1 VGGRKVPPFFI
12 RDKLYCPHRPLYSGL
27 TTLYKKTDP
36 TSHIL
41 QWWKAEL
48 LQFRME
54 IEHCMVHM
62 MWECGMISRY
72 NQTKDYWRENG
83 ATAAAAEKRKEN
95 IVEKVAAFKG
105 GSPQ

>member
-1 VGGRKVPPFFI
+1 
-12 RDKLYCPHRPLYSGL
+12 
-27 TTLYKKTDP
+27 
-36 TSHIL
+36 
-41 QWWKAEL
+41 
-48 LQFRME
+48 ME